1 MIVNSEFI
9 YSDLFT
15 LTPQTSKVSKAD
27 FSTKGKTPAYSSE
40 TTNNGRLGFVNKEP
54 IFKITDINN
63 VYLVFGDHTRSFN
76 IVHEDF
82 CVMDNVKVLVPN
94 FRMSDEVL
102 LFIITVWKKAI
113 PNLGYARHWSVAKK
127 SKILLPVRASSIP
140 NYNYTVNDI
149 DWQYMEERIT
159 ELEQEC
165 ITELDAYLKVT
176 GLNDY
181 ELTEDDKETLSLS
194 AKFTSNKTDGLGI
207 DSKNGKVIFKEF
219 RVIDVFDVRNTKN
232 FMQSQIKLGS
242 GHVPYLTASETNNSV
257 ASYISCDKAWLE
269 RGNCIFIG
277 GKTLTI
283 TYQEQDFVS
292 NDSHNL
298 ALYLKNHSVK
308 TRFIHEYLIASL
320 KKSLSPKY
328 CWGDSI
334 SFKKIQS
341 DTMKLPV
348 DRFGEINFDYMER
361 YIKAIE
367 KLTIAEVVKYKD
379 KVISATKQL
388 VLNN

>member
-40 TTNNGRLGFVNKEP
+40 TTNNGRLGFVNNEP

-127 SKILLPVRASSIP
+127 SKILLPVRASSLP

-159 ELEQEC
+159 ELEQERITELEQER
-165 ITELDAYLKVT
+165 ITELDTYLKVT
-176 GLNDY
+176 GVNDY
-181 ELTEDDKETLSLS
+181 ELTEEDKKVLSVSSVILK
-194 AKFTSNKTDGLGI
+194 KFKLGDLFISSTGDVDLQKKDLNGKGEFLVNSGIENKGIKGKTDRQARIFPPNTITVDFFGNAYYRDFKYKMATHNHVFSLEGSVIKNKYIGLYLEACM
-207 DSKNGKVIFKEF
+207 SKFSLFFSFNDMATWTKLKKMEISLPVTPNGKP
-219 RVIDVFDVRNTKN
+219 D
-232 FMQSQIKLGS
+232 
-242 GHVPYLTASETNNSV
+242 
-257 ASYISCDKAWLE
+257 
-269 RGNCIFIG
+269 
-277 GKTLTI
+277 
-283 TYQEQDFVS
+283 
-292 NDSHNL
+292 
-298 ALYLKNHSVK
+298 
-308 TRFIHEYLIASL
+308 
-320 KKSLSPKY
+320 
-328 CWGDSI
+328 
-334 SFKKIQS
+334 
-341 DTMKLPV
+341 
-348 DRFGEINFDYMER
+348 FDYMEK
-361 YIKAIE
+361 YIRATE
-367 KLTIAEVVKYKD
+367 KLVIKD
-379 KVISATKQL
+379 LVDWKNKVIKTTKE
-388 VLNN
+388 VINNDNNTEN

>member
-149 DWQYMEERIT
+149 DWEYMEERIT
-159 ELEQEC
+159 ELEQER
-165 ITELDAYLKVT
+165 ITELDTYLKVT
-176 GLNDY
+176 GVNDY
-181 ELTEDDKETLSLS
+181 ELTEEDKKVLSVSSVILK
-194 AKFTSNKTDGLGI
+194 KFKLGDLFISSTGDVDLQKKDLNGKGEFLVNSGIENKGIKGKTDRQARIFPPNTITVDFFGNAYYRDFKYKMATHNHVFSLEGSVIKNKYIGLYLEACM
-207 DSKNGKVIFKEF
+207 SKFSLFFSFNDMATWTKLKKMEISLPVTPNGKP
-219 RVIDVFDVRNTKN
+219 D
-232 FMQSQIKLGS
+232 
-242 GHVPYLTASETNNSV
+242 
-257 ASYISCDKAWLE
+257 
-269 RGNCIFIG
+269 
-277 GKTLTI
+277 
-283 TYQEQDFVS
+283 
-292 NDSHNL
+292 
-298 ALYLKNHSVK
+298 
-308 TRFIHEYLIASL
+308 
-320 KKSLSPKY
+320 
-328 CWGDSI
+328 
-334 SFKKIQS
+334 
-341 DTMKLPV
+341 
-348 DRFGEINFDYMER
+348 FDYMEK
-361 YIKAIE
+361 YIRATE
-367 KLTIAEVVKYKD
+367 KLVIKD
-379 KVISATKQL
+379 LVDWKNKVIKTTKE
-388 VLNN
+388 VISNDNKSEI

>member
-127 SKILLPVRASSIP
+127 SKILLPVRASSLP

-159 ELEQEC
+159 ELEQERITELEQER
-165 ITELDAYLKVT
+165 ITELDTYLKVT
-176 GLNDY
+176 GVNDY
-181 ELTEDDKETLSLS
+181 ELTEEDKKVLSVSSVILK
-194 AKFTSNKTDGLGI
+194 KFKLGDLFISSTGDVDLQKKDLNGKGEFLVNSGIENKGIKGKTDRQARIFPPNTITVDFFGNAYYRDFKYKMATHNHVFSLEGSVIKNKYIGLYLEACM
-207 DSKNGKVIFKEF
+207 SKFSLFFSFNDMATWTKLKKMEISLPVTPNGKP
-219 RVIDVFDVRNTKN
+219 D
-232 FMQSQIKLGS
+232 
-242 GHVPYLTASETNNSV
+242 
-257 ASYISCDKAWLE
+257 
-269 RGNCIFIG
+269 
-277 GKTLTI
+277 
-283 TYQEQDFVS
+283 
-292 NDSHNL
+292 
-298 ALYLKNHSVK
+298 
-308 TRFIHEYLIASL
+308 
-320 KKSLSPKY
+320 
-328 CWGDSI
+328 
-334 SFKKIQS
+334 
-341 DTMKLPV
+341 
-348 DRFGEINFDYMER
+348 FDYMEK
-361 YIKAIE
+361 YIRATE
-367 KLTIAEVVKYKD
+367 KLVIKD
-379 KVISATKQL
+379 LVDWKNKVIKTTKE
-388 VLNN
+388 VINNDNNTEN